1 MRYATFLA
9 SMMLALPVFQ
19 DSVAVSPKLI
29 SVAFEN
35 DRVRVLRVRLGPHDR
50 IETHSHPGLVV
61 IPLTAGSR
69 RIFSPDGSHH
79 DTTAIVGDVH
89 WRDPSTHAVENLI
102 DTPSENIEIEFK
114 NASAPA
120 VSKPQ
125 PETPSASP
133 DSAEPVSVD
142 REPHHH
148 VVLENQ
154 YVRVVDVNIPPGQ
167 TTLFHVHRRDNLSVR
182 ISGGLT
188 QAQVLGKDWNPP
200 KQNERGSVNFSE
212 GSRKPYTHRIKNLGP
227 DTYHVID
234 VEILP

>member
-1 MRYATFLA
+1 MRYTAVLA
-9 SMMLALPVFQ
+9 SIMLAVLVFQ
-19 DSVAVSPKLI
+19 DPVAVSPKLI

-69 RIFSPDGSHH
+69 RIFSPDGSHR
-79 DTTAIVGDVH
+79 DSTAVVGDVH

-120 VSKPQ
+120 ASVAQ
-125 PETPSASP
+125 PETTLASP
-133 DSAEPVSVD
+133 DSKEPVSVN
-142 REPHHH
+142 REPNHH

-154 YVRVVDVNIPPGQ
+154 YARVVDVNIPPGQ
-167 TTLFHVHRRDNLSVR
+167 TTLFHMHQRDNLSVR

-188 QAQVLGKDWNPP
+188 QAQVQGKDWNPP

-212 GSRKPYTHRIKNLGP
+212 GSTKPYTHRIKNLGP
-227 DTYHVID
+227 ETYHVID
-234 VEILP
+234 IEILP

>member
-1 MRYATFLA
+1 MRYAAFLA
-9 SMMLALPVFQ
+9 STVFALPLFQ
-19 DSVAVSPKLI
+19 DPVVVRPHLI

-35 DRVRVLRVRLGPHDR
+35 ARIRVLRVRLGPHDR

-69 RIFSPDGSHH
+69 RILSLDGSHW
-79 DTTAIVGDVH
+79 DSFATVGDAQ
-89 WRDPSTHAVENLI
+89 WRDSATHAEENLI

-114 NASAPA
+114 NVSAPA
-120 VSKPQ
+120 ISVAQ
-125 PETPSASP
+125 AEIASASP
-133 DSAEPVSVD
+133 NSAEPVPVN
-142 REPHHH
+142 REPYHH

-167 TTLFHVHRRDNLSVR
+167 TTLFHTHESDNFSVR

-188 QAQVLGKDWNPP
+188 QAQMQGKDWNPP
-200 KQNERGSVNFSE
+200 KQNERGSVNFSG
-212 GSRKPYTHRIKNLGP
+212 GSTKPYTHRIKNLGP